1 MEPNSQEYEGGIIL
15 IGFILVMLL
24 SFGTGI
30 FLTRSFVNPMKAS
43 FAQRYFVGTSGGGL
57 AGALFGR
64 SSASSYL
71 ESAFSGDMGWQG
83 AFMLFSVGAFILV
96 WIFNLLASEGKTL
109 VR

>member
-1 MEPNSQEYEGGIIL
+1 M
-15 IGFILVMLL
+15 IGFLAVMLL

-30 FLTRSFVNPMKAS
+30 FLTRSFVNPKNAT
-43 FAQRYFVGTSGGGL
+43 FAQRYFIGTSGGGL
-57 AGALFGR
+57 SGALFGR

-71 ESAFSGDMGWQG
+71 EAAFQGDMGWQG
-83 AFMLFSVGAFILV
+83 SFMIFCICAFVLV